1 VGTLGVRFGFRMKV
15 GPYIGWAVLGMVF
28 TSAILGM
35 LIRRKLPESHLS
47 DETKSV
53 VTLSM
58 GVVGTLTALVLSLLI
73 ATASST
79 FNTRNQEITVI
90 AAKVIQ
96 LDRLLR
102 RYGPEADDV
111 RDLLRR
117 YTAMRLQDLFPS
129 GSGTPVLENP
139 RTVALFEELE
149 DRLAAMEGNSAHKR
163 WLLSQALALTT
174 DLTDMRWLLVEQN
187 VLGIP
192 IPVLLLV
199 LFWLCLLFMSFGL
212 FAPRNAT
219 VTVALFLCALAAAG
233 AIQTILDLSRPF
245 EGVVRVS
252 GQPIRHALD
261 KINR

>member
-1 VGTLGVRFGFRMKV
+1 MKV
-15 GPYIGWAVLGMVF
+15 GPYIGFIVLVMVF
-28 TSAILGM
+28 GSAILGM

-79 FNTRNQEITVI
+79 FNTRNQEITAL

-96 LDRLLR
+96 LERLLE
-102 RYGPEADDV
+102 RYGPEADGE
-111 RDLLRR
+111 RDLLRL
-117 YTAMRLQDLFPS
+117 YTAMKLQDLFPQ
-129 GSGTPVLENP
+129 GSAKPVLENP
-139 RTVALFEELE
+139 RTMILFEELQ
-149 DRLAAMEGNSAHKR
+149 DRLAAMEGHSTQQRWMLSQAQALTSDLAEVR
-163 WLLSQALALTT
+163 WLLI
-174 DLTDMRWLLVEQN
+174 EQD

-192 IPVLLLV
+192 VPVLLVV

-212 FAPRNAT
+212 FAPPNVTAT
-219 VTVALFLCALAAAG
+219 VVLFLCALAVAG

-245 EGVVRVS
+245 EGIVRVS
-252 GQPIRHALD
+252 AEPLRHALEV
-261 KINR
+261 INHLKSNLP